1 MTIPYRPFKVKLFF
15 QCGKK
20 IKIKIIRNTPPRK
33 SPLSE
38 DSAIAETPP
47 FFVHNCMCLS
57 IKAVD
62 NSKPFALV
70 KMLMK
75 IMMCG

>member
-1 MTIPYRPFKVKLFF
+1 MW
-15 QCGKK
+15 KK
-20 IKIKIIRNTPPRK
+20 KKNQNNQEYPPPRK

>member
-1 MTIPYRPFKVKLFF
+1 MW
-15 QCGKK
+15 KK
-20 IKIKIIRNTPPRK
+20 NKNQNNQETPPPPPRK

-47 FFVHNCMCLS
+47 FFVHNRMCLS